1 MQRFFDIVFS
11 FLAILA
17 FCPILLIIVL
27 ALRFSGEGE
36 IFYKQKRIGRL
47 GKDFYVYKFAT
58 MLKNSPDLL
67 GGTLTLK
74 NDPRVLPLGGFLRKS
89 KINEFPQLINV
100 LKGDM
105 SIIGPRPLVPE
116 GELNY
121 THEASAVI
129 RSIRP
134 GLAGIGSLVLRDE
147 ESYYSHREDAASFYK
162 LVISPYKEK
171 LEIWYVENRSLSMY
185 FKIIVLTVVVIVN
198 KHFDVFKILNLIP
211 RIPLEMSNSR
221 DLSITD

>member
-17 FCPILLIIVL
+17 FSPILLIIVL
-27 ALRFSGEGE
+27 VLRVSGEGE
-36 IFYKQKRIGRL
+36 VFYKQKRIGRF

-74 NDPRVLPLGGFLRKS
+74 NDPRVLPLGRMLRKS
-89 KINEFPQLINV
+89 KINELPQLINI

-121 THEASAVI
+121 TSEASAVI

-147 ESYYSHREDAASFYK
+147 ESFYSHREDAASFYK

-198 KHFDVFKILNLIP
+198 KNFDVFRFLNLIP
-211 RIPLEMSNSR
+211 RIPLEMCSSR
-221 DLSITD
+221 DLGIVD

>member
-17 FCPILLIIVL
+17 FSPILLIIVL
-27 ALRFSGEGE
+27 ALRISGEGE
-36 IFYKQKRIGRL
+36 VFYKQKRIGRL

-58 MLKNSPDLL
+58 MLKNSELL

-74 NDPRVLPLGGFLRKS
+74 NDPRVLPMGAMLRKS
-89 KINEFPQLINV
+89 KINELPQLINI

-121 THEASAVI
+121 TSEASAVI

-134 GLAGIGSLVLRDE
+134 GLTGIGSLVLRDE

-162 LVISPYKEK
+162 LIISPYKEK
-171 LEIWYVENRSLSMY
+171 LEIWYVKNRSLSLY
-185 FKIIVLTVVVIVN
+185 FKIIVLTLVVIVN
-198 KHFDVFKILNLIP
+198 KNFDVFRFLNLIP
-211 RIPLEMSNSR
+211 RIPPEMSSSR
-221 DLSITD
+221 HLGIDN

>member
-17 FCPILLIIVL
+17 FSPILLIIVL
-27 ALRFSGEGE
+27 ALRISGEGE
-36 IFYKQKRIGRL
+36 VFYKQKRIGRL

-58 MLKNSPDLL
+58 MLKNSELL

-74 NDPRVLPLGGFLRKS
+74 NDPRVLPMGGMLRKS
-89 KINEFPQLINV
+89 KINELPQLINI

-116 GELNY
+116 GELFY
-121 THEASAVI
+121 TPEASAVI

-134 GLAGIGSLVLRDE
+134 GLTGIGSLVLRDE
-147 ESYYSHREDAASFYK
+147 ESYYSHREDAASFYCWC
-162 LVISPYKEK
+162 L
-171 LEIWYVENRSLSMY
+171 LAC
-185 FKIIVLTVVVIVN
+185 
-198 KHFDVFKILNLIP
+198 LI
-211 RIPLEMSNSR
+211 
-221 DLSITD
+221 

>member
-1 MQRFFDIVFS
+1 MLQRVFDIVFS

-17 FCPILLIIVL
+17 FFPILLIIVL

-36 IFYKQKRIGRL
+36 IFYKQKRVGWL
-47 GKDFYVYKFAT
+47 GKDFYLYKFAT

-74 NDPRVLPLGGFLRKS
+74 DDPRVLPMGGMLRKS
-89 KINEFPQLINV
+89 KINELPQLINI

-121 THEASAVI
+121 TPEASAVI

-171 LEIWYVENRSLSMY
+171 LEIWYVENRSLSLY

-198 KHFDVFKILNLIP
+198 KNFDVFKLLNIP
-211 RIPLEMSNSR
+211 RIPLEMSSSR
-221 DLSITD
+221 DPNITN

>member
-17 FCPILLIIVL
+17 FSPILLIIVL
-27 ALRFSGEGE
+27 ALRISGEGE
-36 IFYKQKRIGRL
+36 VFYKQKRIGRL

-58 MLKNSPDLL
+58 MLKNSELL

-74 NDPRVLPLGGFLRKS
+74 NDPRVLPMGAMLRKS
-89 KINEFPQLINV
+89 KINELPQLINI

-121 THEASAVI
+121 TSEASAVI

-162 LVISPYKEK
+162 LIISPYKEK
-171 LEIWYVENRSLSMY
+171 LEIWYVKNRSLSLY
-185 FKIIVLTVVVIVN
+185 FKIIVLTLVVIVN
-198 KHFDVFKILNLIP
+198 KNFDVFRFLNLIP
-211 RIPLEMSNSR
+211 RIPPEMSSSR
-221 DLSITD
+221 HLGIDN